1 MSSLKRVS
9 GEVAWWELGGRLSP
23 AGIFSELRSQTDN
36 ERKVRYEANQN
47 IAFVSWLHSRH
58 FAAIT
63 FPLRRATTTAIAHG
77 GPQVWFSVGN
87 WPDFDWSKSGQIIL
101 LVFRSKPL
109 WLVKEYMVKSRKIEF
124 FEADDEWNCS
134 FTAKISNCLL
144 RIAQK
149 KVLHGCMT
157 FFLTPRNDV
166 LLDLESFLALH
177 LKITFVCVCLVK
189 CFYRIIDW

>member
-1 MSSLKRVS
+1 MS
-9 GEVAWWELGGRLSP
+9 EIAY
-23 AGIFSELRSQTDN
+23 SQQQ
-36 ERKVRYEANQN
+36 K
-47 IAFVSWLHSRH
+47 
-58 FAAIT
+58 
-63 FPLRRATTTAIAHG
+63 
-77 GPQVWFSVGN
+77 
-87 WPDFDWSKSGQIIL
+87 
-101 LVFRSKPL
+101 
-109 WLVKEYMVKSRKIEF
+109 
-124 FEADDEWNCS
+124 
-134 FTAKISNCLL
+134 SNCLL